1 MVLGRMRAREV
12 LEVPARGDALG
23 PRSKRGRK
31 KLVQAA
37 AFLYRSNPMDTA
49 PYRQTEIVEIEDD
62 ETAAPQY
69 EDDRAEAPGGEGGE
83 EDEFDDDDDE
93 DSEDEEE
100 YDPTEQLCQL
110 MMSEDGTPIAD
121 ILLGIRDALERHN
134 KILYKAVTVLE
145 ARK

>member
-1 MVLGRMRAREV
+1 
-12 LEVPARGDALG
+12 
-23 PRSKRGRK
+23 
-31 KLVQAA
+31 
-37 AFLYRSNPMDTA
+37 MDTAQASA

-62 ETAAPQY
+62 DLPANPPPQY
-69 EDDRAEAPGGEGGE
+69 EDDGPDDGPDGPDDGPDGE
-83 EDEFDDDDDE
+83 EEEFDDEDG

>member
-1 MVLGRMRAREV
+1 MASYTQH
-12 LEVPARGDALG
+12 P
-23 PRSKRGRK
+23 
-31 KLVQAA
+31 
-37 AFLYRSNPMDTA
+37 
-49 PYRQTEIVEIEDD
+49 EIVEIEDD
-62 ETAAPQY
+62 VVEEEAPQD
-69 EDDRAEAPGGEGGE
+69 EAEQE
-83 EDEFDDDDDE
+83 EEFDDEDEDDE
-93 DSEDEEE
+93 DSEDGEE

>member
-1 MVLGRMRAREV
+1 MTAG
-12 LEVPARGDALG
+12 
-23 PRSKRGRK
+23 
-31 KLVQAA
+31 LVQAA
-37 AFLYRSNPMDTA
+37 AFLYRRTPMDTA

-62 ETAAPQY
+62 DLPVNNQQPQTS
-69 EDDRAEAPGGEGGE
+69 DDRAEEEEPV
-83 EDEFDDDDDE
+83 EDEEEYDDDE

>member
-1 MVLGRMRAREV
+1 MA
-12 LEVPARGDALG
+12 
-23 PRSKRGRK
+23 
-31 KLVQAA
+31 
-37 AFLYRSNPMDTA
+37 T
-49 PYRQTEIVEIEDD
+49 PYTQQHPEIVEIE
-62 ETAAPQY
+62 
-69 EDDRAEAPGGEGGE
+69 E
-83 EDEFDDDDDE
+83 EDIADLPPQREPAADADEEEFDDDEEE
-93 DSEDEEE
+93 DSEDGEE

>member
-1 MVLGRMRAREV
+1 MA
-12 LEVPARGDALG
+12 
-23 PRSKRGRK
+23 
-31 KLVQAA
+31 
-37 AFLYRSNPMDTA
+37 YT
-49 PYRQTEIVEIEDD
+49 QTQHPEIVEIEDEEVVD
-62 ETAAPQY
+62 EEEVPQDLPEGAEQEEEEEFDG
-69 EDDRAEAPGGEGGE
+69 EDDE
-83 EDEFDDDDDE
+83 DDE
-93 DSEDEEE
+93 DSEDGEE